1 MLGYYLILRFGR
13 AEALEYSNQPFSTEH
28 DAMARACSLI
38 GAGDLGD
45 FLIKDGANRVVAD
58 DAEIRGRCKVISN

>member
-58 DAEIRGRCKVISN
+58 DAEIRGRISALT